1 MILSSRAATPAR
13 VTLGITTVLTIIT
26 LKGHAEENLPHTSYI
41 KVFKFNSD
49 IILHFIFS
57 QAIGLYLW
65 VCFMFTFAALIEY
78 SIAAYLEKRKLILQ
92 TAIQG
97 QDIVE
102 KGDSGEDM
110 MSSIDNNI
118 HLAVHGKRE
127 RKSSFISKSLNDP
140 KLLEVSFIHRDVN
153 CQAPGPGVG

>member
-41 KVFKFNSD
+41 KVFTNICD
-49 IILHFIFS
+49 IIYFIFS

-140 KLLEVSFIHRDVN
+140 KLLEVSSIHRDVN